1 MTAPSRQSGMTLL
14 EVMIAVVIL
23 GSSIAALVSATS
35 RALAIVRQA
44 RNYEQARR
52 MLGLVDVENPLW
64 LKDEITPGTES
75 GRFESAPPGW
85 SWERTFEEIQTSSE
99 SALDEGDGLFL
110 LRTRV
115 YWTQSG
121 GSRGMEETVQHLFVP
136 ENNEGKRSLKPDV

>member
-1 MTAPSRQSGMTLL
+1 MTARPRQSGMTLL

-99 SALDEGDGLFL
+99 SALDEGAGLYL

-121 GSRGMEETVQHLFVP
+121 GSRSMEETVQHLYVP